1 MARSMSRRRIGV
13 LGVVAVALVLVPVLL
28 VLSGSRTAAS
38 STVLTILDGTAAV
51 AHGANEFA
59 PGTDGELMAVG
70 DRVRTSPSSHAGI
83 TVFDRSTPELQPAT
97 TVTIDQASTTRDAI
111 SIRISQGVGPASA
124 R

>member
-70 DRVRTSPSSHAGI
+70 DRGPTSPRSHPVI
-83 TVFDRSTPELQPAT
+83 PVFDGTPPPPEPAT
-97 TVTIDQASTTRDAI
+97 ALPDHDGPTTGDA
-111 SIRISQGVGPASA
+111 GPHPNTPA
-124 R
+124 